1 MSSNRT
7 LGRVSAPDHFAAASF
22 LELGPGA
29 MVNATA
35 FYAQQT
41 GDGRTTL
48 VLEGLFS
55 GHFSQPT
62 QPAKPWPVLARF
74 SEAGQL
80 IETHVSSD
88 GEPIPAAPP

>member
-1 MSSNRT
+1 VRLITSRPRPSSSSDLARW
-7 LGRVSAPDHFAAASF
+7 A
-22 LELGPGA
+22 
-29 MVNATA
+29 NATA